1 MQTKWEY
8 KIVARGRGF
17 GEDRSTKNAPWMVAR
32 DWNVD
37 MEKMLPTL
45 GDEGWELV
53 AITSRSSYL
62 GGAEYSTSS
71 KDYAGF
77 TDGELW
83 VFKRPKN

>member
-8 KIVARGRGF
+8 KIVARNRGF
-17 GEDRSTKNAPWMVAR
+17 SEDKNTKNAYWMVAR
-32 DWNVD
+32 DWDVD

-53 AITSRSSYL
+53 AITSRSGYL
-62 GGAEYSTSS
+62 GGHSWGVDSS
-71 KDYAGF
+71 DIAGF
-77 TDGELW
+77 TSSEIW